1 MTEPPAPPG
10 GDYEP
15 LPGDF
20 EPPAGEVADRPSVA
34 DEIEELAD
42 TGVAIGLSG
51 QGLLRTAPAL
61 GVPIAESVGIPGT
74 TPDGGEVQILA
85 SGWRLALREFFSN
98 RLAIVGL
105 GVLVFFLI
113 FCFFGPLF
121 YHTNQSLTNP
131 LTGDLPPSA
140 GHLLGTDDNGFD
152 ELGRIMYGGQAA
164 LEIGFFAAFMATVI
178 GTLYGALS
186 GLAGGIVDAVMMRFV
201 DVLLSIPVLFVV
213 LVLATKWSATVASQ
227 SLIIGVFSWQIPSRL
242 VRGEVLTLRVR
253 DFVAAARIMGGTR
266 SRLIIRHLIP
276 NALSVVIVNITFLI
290 ADSILLVAYLGFLG
304 FGLAYP
310 IASWGD
316 MLGGNAENAV
326 TSGYWW
332 LVYPVGACLVL
343 VVMACNLVG
352 DALRDAFDVRLRRR

>member
-1 MTEPPAPPG
+1 LTELG
-10 GDYEP
+10 
-15 LPGDF
+15 
-20 EPPAGEVADRPSVA
+20 ADR
-34 DEIEELAD
+34 LM
-42 TGVAIGLSG
+42 TGVPPLGSPNIPT
-51 QGLLRTAPAL
+51 TAP
-61 GVPIAESVGIPGT
+61 E
-74 TPDGGEVQILA
+74 GGEVQILA

-105 GVLVFFLI
+105 GVLVFFLV
-113 FCFFGPLF
+113 FCFLGPLV

-131 LTGDLPPSA
+131 LTGDMAPSA
-140 GHLLGTDDNGFD
+140 GHILGTDDNGFD

-178 GTLYGALS
+178 GTLYGATS
-186 GLAGGIVDAVMMRFV
+186 GLAGGIVDAVLMRFV
-201 DVLLSIPVLFVV
+201 DILLSIPLLFIV
-213 LVLATKWSATVASQ
+213 LVLATKWSATIVSQ
-227 SLIIGVFSWQIPSRL
+227 SLIIGLFSWQIPSRL

-253 DFVAAARIMGGTR
+253 DFVAASRIMGGTQA
-266 SRLIIRHLIP
+266 RLIVRHLIP
-276 NALSVVIVNITFLI
+276 NALSVVIVNITFLV

-304 FGLAYP
+304 FGLTYP

-316 MLGGNAENAV
+316 MLGGGAENAV

-332 LVYPVGACLVL
+332 LVFPVGICLVL